1 MEIKGLIVPDSVSNK
16 VSFGRG
22 NAKRFLTIHQK

>member
-1 MEIKGLIVPDSVSNK
+1 MKIERLIVPDSVSQR